1 VDGDTETGLRQRKKQ
16 RTRKTIA
23 LAAMEL
29 FDRKGYQGTT
39 IPEIAEAADVSPR
52 TVSTYFPSKEEMVF
66 ENWADEKEDLSVILE
81 QREPGVSVTDAI
93 RTWMSGETQAWED
106 RRAEMERL
114 RRVIDSDES
123 LAVVERSRFHEFGE
137 LLADGIARD
146 LDLAPSDLAPRL
158 AAASMTAVLELLREE
173 RHRHGTDRE
182 IDFEGELALLDQGLE
197 FVAGGL
203 TALRSR
209 QG

>member
-1 VDGDTETGLRQRKKQ
+1 
-16 RTRKTIA
+16 
-23 LAAMEL
+23 MEL

-66 ENWADEKEDLSVILE
+66 ENWADEKENLSAILE
-81 QREPGVSVTDAI
+81 QRAPGVSVTEAI
-93 RTWMSGETQAWED
+93 RTWLNGETQAWEG

-114 RRVIDSDES
+114 RRVINSDES
-123 LAVVERSRFHEFGE
+123 LVVIERSRFHEFGE
-137 LLADGIARD
+137 LLAGGIARD
-146 LDLAPSDLAPRL
+146 LDLDPSDLAPRL

-173 RHRHGTDRE
+173 RHRHGTDAE

-203 TALRSR
+203 TALGER